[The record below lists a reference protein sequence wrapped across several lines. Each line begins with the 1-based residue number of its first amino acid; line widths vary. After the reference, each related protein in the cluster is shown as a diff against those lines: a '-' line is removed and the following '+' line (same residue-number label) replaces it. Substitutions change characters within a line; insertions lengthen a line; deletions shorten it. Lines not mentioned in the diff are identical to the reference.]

1 MAKCCKLR
9 SIYIDIL
16 SRSFCTWLCPK
27 CGSQNS
33 QPYSSD
39 SEVLPSSLNYFEP
52 LFNSRI
58 LPSHSNKSEPSKR
71 NNNRR
76 RLKDAPKNNRRKL
89 TCMTMNCRSAKNKI
103 ADIAAVIDQ
112 YKPDIIFGTESWLTS
127 NIESNEIFPDGYK
140 IFRKDRPDDCH
151 GGGVFQAVKNDIII
165 THRSDLDT
173 DCEIIRTQCQLA
185 DKKTKSLLFGSYYR
199 PNSSNVTSLG
209 ELDASLLKLG
219 NSVHKNNII
228 VSGDF
233 NAPDISW
240 DTEYSSQSPAS
251 DC

>member
-1 MAKCCKLR
+1 
-9 SIYIDIL
+9 
-16 SRSFCTWLCPK
+16 
-27 CGSQNS
+27 
-33 QPYSSD
+33 
-39 SEVLPSSLNYFEP
+39 
-52 LFNSRI
+52 
-58 LPSHSNKSEPSKR
+58 
-71 NNNRR
+71 
-76 RLKDAPKNNRRKL
+76 
-89 TCMTMNCRSAKNKI
+89 MTMNCRSAKNKI
-103 ADIAAVIDQ
+103 ADIAAVIDH
-112 YKPDIIFGTESWLTS
+112 YKPHIIFGTESWLTS
-127 NIESNEIFPDGYK
+127 NIESNEIFPNGYK